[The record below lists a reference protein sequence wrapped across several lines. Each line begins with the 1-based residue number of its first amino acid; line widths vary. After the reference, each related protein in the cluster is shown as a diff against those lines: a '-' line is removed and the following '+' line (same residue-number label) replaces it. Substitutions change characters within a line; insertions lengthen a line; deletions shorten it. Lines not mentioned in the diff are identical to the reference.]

1 MNSVARSLIVG
12 LLIGGACLWFVAR
25 EARFQELALALRDVR
40 WTLAPVF
47 IAVLL
52 LFYWLRAVRWGLL
65 LRPYRRLSA
74 SVLFPSVMVAY
85 AGNTLLPLQLGE
97 LIRVYIVSKRHE
109 IAQSSLATSIVLER
123 VFDVAALLI
132 IIAASPLVRERTPPM
147 VLAAELVLSWIA
159 FATLVFV
166 VTYVFFT
173 PVVLRVTAK
182 VTARL
187 PERLRHRIVR
197 IIENGAVGLE
207 ALRQPRLLLA
217 ALGISILQWG
227 LMGICVWLSV
237 VALSLDVPIAAT
249 AVLLVFVVVAV
260 TIPSSPGYIG
270 SIQLAFALALAPFG
284 VSVEAALAASVF
296 YHLLAYVTVILL
308 GAVYAW
314 KLGVPLM
321 WPSSSLRSP

>member
-1 MNSVARSLIVG
+1 MARSLIVG

-25 EARFQELALALRDVR
+25 EARLQDLVLALQDVR

-52 LFYWLRAVRWGLL
+52 LFYWLRAARWGLL
-65 LRPYRRLSA
+65 LQPYRRLSA
-74 SVLFPSVMVAY
+74 SVLFPSVMIAY

-97 LIRVYIVSKRHE
+97 LIRVYIVSKRHD

-123 VFDVAALLI
+123 LFDVAGLLI
-132 IIAASPLVRERTPPM
+132 IIAVSPLVRERTPPIM
-147 VLAAELVLSWIA
+147 LAAARALSWIA
-159 FATLVFV
+159 FATLVLI

-173 PVVLRVTAK
+173 PVVLRVATK

-187 PERLRHRIVR
+187 PERLRRRIIR

-207 ALRQPRLLLA
+207 ALRRPRLLLA
-217 ALGISILQWG
+217 ALGMSILQWG

-237 VALSLDVPIAAT
+237 VALSLDVPLAAA

-270 SIQLAFALALAPFG
+270 SIQLAFALALTPFA
-284 VSVEAALAASVF
+284 VSVESALAASVF
-296 YHLLAYVTVILL
+296 YHLLACVTVILL

-314 KLGVPLM
+314 RLGVPLM
-321 WPSSSLRSP
+321 WPSSSLRLP